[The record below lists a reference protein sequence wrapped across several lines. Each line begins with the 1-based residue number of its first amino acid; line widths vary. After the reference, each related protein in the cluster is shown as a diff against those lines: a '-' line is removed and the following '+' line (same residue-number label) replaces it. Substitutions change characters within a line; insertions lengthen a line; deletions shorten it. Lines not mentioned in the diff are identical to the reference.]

1 MAQRYSKITMAGFI
15 SLRLWKRGSGS
26 VRHHVHT
33 WIGLKPTENLWD
45 TLEKI
50 FHSSPTHPA
59 SIQDLGEKLMQ
70 LWAEINAPMF
80 KSILKQRYGQCMLSS
95 KFFSWLLGTEGVDQK
110 FSFDWFFL
118 LSADS
123 VLAESMWNHQIT
135 SWLLKILL
143 PDFGLTRLE
152 RSQHGVTSSNFGQF
166 SKLIII
172 KKQTWKLK
180 KDSMLWSLV
189 PFFPRK
195 NWS

>member
-59 SIQDLGEKLMQ
+59 SIQDLGEKWMQ

-110 FSFDWFFL
+110 FSFDWFFFIVCW
-118 LSADS
+118 LSIGWEHVKPPNNFMVTENLVA
-123 VLAESMWNHQIT
+123 
-135 SWLLKILL
+135 
-143 PDFGLTRLE
+143 RLWI
-152 RSQHGVTSSNFGQF
+152 N
-166 SKLIII
+166 
-172 KKQTWKLK
+172 
-180 KDSMLWSLV
+180 
-189 PFFPRK
+189 
-195 NWS
+195 